1 MSHVKI
7 NRKGE
12 SGRDGPALVPCVHCE
27 ISFLFCNSNFV
38 NIFDLISTKNNF
50 ILLRFYGESVLYKL
64 NEKHGMFLNQWWNI
78 YSKCSKMLRLVMQ
91 GLQVDAVVS
100 P

>member
-1 MSHVKI
+1 M
-7 NRKGE
+7 GE
-12 SGRDGPALVPCVHCE
+12 TVQLLFPVFTVRL
-27 ISFLFCNSNFV
+27 FFFCNSNFV

-78 YSKCSKMLRLVMQ
+78 YSRCSKMLRLVV
-91 GLQVDAVVS
+91 QVADAVVS

>member
-1 MSHVKI
+1 M
-7 NRKGE
+7 GE
-12 SGRDGPALVPCVHCE
+12 TVQLLFPVFTVR
-27 ISFLFCNSNFV
+27 FLFCNSNFV
-38 NIFDLISTKNNF
+38 NIFDLISTKNDF

-78 YSKCSKMLRLVMQ
+78 YLRCSKMLRLVME